1 MIRDL
6 LHNENGMM
14 LIARIFV
21 LLVCFPVH
29 ECAHAWTAD
38 RLGDPTGR
46 RAGRITL
53 NPFRHLDYMGTVF
66 ILLAGVGYAKPV
78 PVNIRNFR
86 RRKQDFA
93 LTALA
98 GPLSNLLMAAL
109 FLLLIRLLWHNAPI
123 SGEYAQLTLRLLTY
137 AAYINT
143 SLAVFNL
150 LPIPPLDGSR
160 VLTAF
165 LPDGAYYGILRR
177 ERYIMGILLIGMT
190 CLSRM
195 GYSPVGSMT
204 RGAFDLLYRLIVL
217 RG

>member
-109 FLLLIRLLWHNAPI
+109 FLLLIRMLWHNAPI

-177 ERYIMGILLIGMT
+177 ERYIMGILLIGLT

-195 GYSPVGSMT
+195 GYSPVGTMT